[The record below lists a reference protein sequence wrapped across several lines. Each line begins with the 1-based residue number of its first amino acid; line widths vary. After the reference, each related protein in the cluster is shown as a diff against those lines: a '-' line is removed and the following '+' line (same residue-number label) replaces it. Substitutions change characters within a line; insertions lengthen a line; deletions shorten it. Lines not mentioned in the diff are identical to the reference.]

1 MGRVTLA
8 ILLLAVVV
16 SASCETA
23 QEHKPV
29 TRPPAAALAPL
40 PARVKTKTRPL
51 SSTETPPTTHT
62 AQTSPPTAVKEPA
75 SANAAKLAAIS
86 QLIERA
92 EAAYT
97 AGLEDYQNGNFEK
110 ARQEFDQSLSV
121 LLTSPYDIRSD
132 NHLSEEFDLLADHI
146 NQVEVEALQ
155 QGNSLSAHQYT
166 QTPIESFSG
175 LTFQV
180 NPEVEARV
188 QQEVRSVHLD
198 IPLIS
203 NATVS
208 GIIAYFQ
215 AHARGYITQVLEG
228 LDEYGPMISAALKK
242 EGLPHDLLYLPGPES
257 AFNPHATSRKGAKG
271 IWQLMRATAALHG
284 LKDNPW
290 IDERED
296 PYRSTQ
302 AAAAELK
309 SLYQQFGDWYLAL
322 AAYDSGPGNVQRAIQ
337 QTGYADYWK
346 LRSLHA
352 LLPETE
358 NYVPLFL
365 ATALIAKDPKA
376 YGFAPVSAAPM
387 KVDRVRAGG
396 QVDLRLVAG
405 IIGTPVDA
413 LVRMNPALKGYET
426 PPADPSFLLNL
437 PLGTKDIFERE
448 IALVPSR
455 DRLWWRAVR
464 MGGGETIASVA
475 RRFRISP
482 EAIASANRITLSD
495 PLSTGSPLLIP
506 LAPVRTEANARF
518 GVRYVRR
525 RYYYRVRRG
534 DNLELIAD
542 RFDVSTYQLRRWNHL
557 RSSRLVSGHRLL
569 VYRRVAVR
577 VRPHRRLRR
586 YFPRRIARHTHHH
599 AAPRK
604 AARSAEPS
612 AGQ

>member
-1 MGRVTLA
+1 
-8 ILLLAVVV
+8 
-16 SASCETA
+16 
-23 QEHKPV
+23 
-29 TRPPAAALAPL
+29 
-40 PARVKTKTRPL
+40 
-51 SSTETPPTTHT
+51 
-62 AQTSPPTAVKEPA
+62 
-75 SANAAKLAAIS
+75 
-86 QLIERA
+86 
-92 EAAYT
+92 
-97 AGLEDYQNGNFEK
+97 
-110 ARQEFDQSLSV
+110 
-121 LLTSPYDIRSD
+121 
-132 NHLSEEFDLLADHI
+132 I
-146 NQVEVEALQ
+146 NQVEVEALH
-155 QGNSLSAHQYT
+155 QGNSLSAHQFA

-175 LTFQV
+175 LTFPV
-180 NPEVEARV
+180 NPAVEARV

-215 AHARGYITQVLEG
+215 AHARGYITHVLEG

-271 IWQLMRATAALHG
+271 IWQLMRGTAALHG
-284 LKDNPW
+284 LKDNMW

-302 AAAAELK
+302 AAAAQLK

-322 AAYDSGPGNVQRAIQ
+322 AAYDTGPGNVQRAIQ

-365 ATALIAKDPKA
+365 ATALIAKDPGA
-376 YGFAPVSAAPM
+376 YGFAPPSAAPL
-387 KVDRVRAGG
+387 KVDRVQAGG

-405 IIGTPVDA
+405 IVGTPVDA
-413 LVRMNPALKGYET
+413 LVRLNPALKGYET
-426 PPADPSFLLNL
+426 PPADPSFMLNL
-437 PLGTKDIFERE
+437 PAGTKDVYERE

-464 MGGGETIASVA
+464 MDGGETIASIA
-475 RRFRISP
+475 RKFRISP
-482 EAIASANRITLSD
+482 DAIAAANRITVSD
-495 PLSTGSPLLIP
+495 PLPGGDPLLIP
-506 LAPVRTEANARF
+506 LAPTRTEANARF

-557 RSSRLVSGHRLL
+557 RSSRLVSGRRLL

-577 VRPHRRLRR
+577 VSPHHRLRR
-586 YFPRRIARHTHHH
+586 YIPRRIARHAHHH
-599 AAPRK
+599 AATRR
-604 AARSAEPS
+604 AANSVASSATR
-612 AGQ
+612 

>member
-8 ILLLAVVV
+8 ILLLAVLVA
-16 SASCETA
+16 ASCETA

-40 PARVKTKTRPL
+40 PAQATTPRATL
-51 SSTETPPTTHT
+51 SAEPPQNAQN
-62 AQTSPPTAVKEPA
+62 AQTSKPPVAKTP
-75 SANAAKLAAIS
+75 SSPDAAKLAAIS

-97 AGLEDYQNGNFEK
+97 AGLEDYQSGDFEK
-110 ARQEFDQSLSV
+110 ARQEFDQSLAV

-155 QGNSLSAHQYT
+155 QGNSLSVHPYA

-175 LTFQV
+175 LTFPV
-180 NPEVEARV
+180 NPAVEARV

-215 AHARGYITQVLEG
+215 AHARGYITHVLEG

-257 AFNPHATSRKGAKG
+257 GFNPHATSRKGAKG
-271 IWQLMRATAALHG
+271 IWQLMRGTAALHG
-284 LKDNPW
+284 LKDNRW

-346 LRSLHA
+346 LRSIHA

-376 YGFAPVSAAPM
+376 YGFAPGSAAPL
-387 KVDRVRAGG
+387 KVDRIRAGG
-396 QVDLRLVAG
+396 QLDLRLVAG
-405 IIGTPVDA
+405 IVGTPVDT
-413 LVRMNPALKGYET
+413 LVRLNPALQGYET
-426 PPADPSFLLNL
+426 PPADPSFMLNL
-437 PLGTKDIFERE
+437 PAGTKGTFERE
-448 IALVPSR
+448 IALVPPQ
-455 DRLWWRAVR
+455 DRLWWRAVH
-464 MGGGETIASVA
+464 MDGGETIASVA
-475 RRFRISP
+475 RRFRVSP
-482 EAIASANRITLSD
+482 EAVAAANRVALSD
-495 PLSTGSPLLIP
+495 PLSAGSPLLIP

-518 GVRYVRR
+518 GLRYVRR

-557 RSSRLVSGHRLL
+557 RSSRLISGRRLL
-569 VYRRVAVR
+569 VYRRVAIR
-577 VRPHRRLRR
+577 VRPHHRLRR
-586 YFPRRIARHTHHH
+586 YVPRRIVHRVHHH
-599 AAPRK
+599 SASRRAANSALPS
-604 AARSAEPS
+604 AAR
-612 AGQ
+612 

>member
-8 ILLLAVVV
+8 ILLLAVLVA
-16 SASCETA
+16 ASCETA

-40 PARVKTKTRPL
+40 PAKAKTRPA
-51 SSTETPPTTHT
+51 SSTEPPQNTQS
-62 AQTSPPTAVKEPA
+62 AQTPNVPVARKPS
-75 SANAAKLAAIS
+75 SFDAAKLAAIG

-97 AGLEDYQNGNFEK
+97 AGLEDYQNGSFEK
-110 ARQEFDQSLSV
+110 ARQEFDDSLAV

-132 NHLSEEFDLLADHI
+132 NRLSEEFDLLADHI

-155 QGNSLSAHQYT
+155 QGNSLSVHPYT

-175 LTFQV
+175 LTFPV
-180 NPEVEARV
+180 NPAVEARV
-188 QQEVRSVHLD
+188 QQEVQSVHLD

-215 AHARGYITQVLEG
+215 AHARGYITHVLEG

-257 AFNPHATSRKGAKG
+257 GFNPHATSRKGAKG
-271 IWQLMRATAALHG
+271 IWQLMRGTAALHG
-284 LKDNPW
+284 LKDNRW

-322 AAYDSGPGNVQRAIQ
+322 AAYDTGPGNVQRAIQ

-346 LRSLHA
+346 LRSIHA

-376 YGFAPVSAAPM
+376 YGFEPASAAPL
-387 KVDRVRAGG
+387 KVDRVQAGG

-405 IIGTPVDA
+405 IVGAPVDT
-413 LVRMNPALKGYET
+413 LVRLNPALQGYET
-426 PPADPSFLLNL
+426 PPADPSFMLNL
-437 PLGTKDIFERE
+437 PAGTKGIFEE
-448 IALVPSR
+448 ELALVPPQ
-455 DRLWWRAVR
+455 DRLWWRAVH
-464 MGGGETIASVA
+464 MDGGQTIASVA
-475 RRFRISP
+475 RSFRVSP
-482 EAIASANRITLSD
+482 EAVAAANRIALSD
-495 PLSTGSPLLIP
+495 PLSAGSPLLIP

-518 GVRYVRR
+518 GMRYVRR

-557 RSSRLVSGHRLL
+557 RSSRLISGRRLL

-577 VRPHRRLRR
+577 VSPDHRRRR
-586 YFPRRIARHTHHH
+586 YIPRRVAHRVHHQ
-599 AAPRK
+599 AASRRV
-604 AARSAEPS
+604 ATSAQPS
-612 AGQ
+612 AGR